1 MVIAEAQLAG
11 VAVIGGAHSGGVPWQ
26 LDYNRVGRLVD
37 VRKTASLAGTMR
49 ELALDSAT
57 RSRLARAGSDLAQ
70 RRHDPERLITSIE
83 ALLEEVACDWRAT
96 TDRTG

>member
-1 MVIAEAQLAG
+1 
-11 VAVIGGAHSGGVPWQ
+11 
-26 LDYNRVGRLVD
+26 
-37 VRKTASLAGTMR
+37 MR

-70 RRHDPERLITSIE
+70 RRYDPERLITSIE
-83 ALLEEVACDWRAT
+83 ALLEEVAYDCRAT